1 VYDQAGVVA
10 ENVREIR
17 DRASARFAEPFEVI
31 VVSDGSVDGTAERL
45 LESELQNVQVL
56 YYDRNPGK
64 GAVLGMLAI
73 TCLTIDDLV
82 AAKATFSA
90 HEAGLYG
97 AASLIGR
104 VVLYLP
110 LAIVTVLLPQVA
122 AGVSAGQETRH
133 LLKTSLLATGVFCL
147 AFTVLYAAAPHL
159 IVRIA
164 FGSKYEGSSSLL
176 WMFGIAMTLYSL
188 LNVILIHRLARRET
202 GSARGSSE
210 AWRSRSRCSRHST
223 SRRVSCSRRTSRW
236 PSCRSRSRSSPR
248 CGSRRRNPWGARG
261 RDAQTSS

>member
-1 VYDQAGVVA
+1 LTDHATECGSFTLRGQIRERDSVYDQAGVVA

-17 DRASARFAEPFEVI
+17 DRVSARFAEPFEVM

-45 LESELQNVQVL
+45 LKSELQNVRVL
-56 YYDRNPGK
+56 YYDRNLGK

-104 VVLYLP
+104 
-110 LAIVTVLLPQVA
+110 A
-122 AGVSAGQETRH
+122 
-133 LLKTSLLATGVFCL
+133 
-147 AFTVLYAAAPHL
+147 
-159 IVRIA
+159 
-164 FGSKYEGSSSLL
+164 
-176 WMFGIAMTLYSL
+176 
-188 LNVILIHRLARRET
+188 
-202 GSARGSSE
+202 
-210 AWRSRSRCSRHST
+210 
-223 SRRVSCSRRTSRW
+223 RRTSRW
-236 PSCRSRSRSSPR
+236 PSCSSRSRSSPR

>member
-17 DRASARFAEPFEVI
+17 DRVAARFAEPFEVM

-45 LESELQNVQVL
+45 LKSELQNVRVL
-56 YYDRNPGK
+56 YYDRNLGK

-97 AASLIGR
+97 ADSLIGR

-133 LLKTSLLATGVFCL
+133 LLKTSLLATGFSASPSPSC
-147 AFTVLYAAAPHL
+147 TRRH
-159 IVRIA
+159 RI
-164 FGSKYEGSSSLL
+164 SSS
-176 WMFGIAMTLYSL
+176 GS
-188 LNVILIHRLARRET
+188 R
-202 GSARGSSE
+202 SAR
-210 AWRSRSRCSRHST
+210 ST
-223 SRRVSCSRRTSRW
+223 RGD
-236 PSCRSRSRSSPR
+236 SPR
-248 CGSRRRNPWGARG
+248 QLLAADIALALVPLAVEVVASVKIPAAQPVG
-261 RDAQTSS
+261 RVGT